1 MFMPEPVIMLRSTRF
16 LFFILLL
23 TLTLG
28 AFAQQPSSAQSG
40 APAQA
45 QTTASASTS
54 EQQPVRDLAPPSDYD
69 LERAAAEAQKKA
81 DEEAAAMAAKN
92 PNQPTGTTQVPAG
105 QAPPQQNKSGEFVF
119 RQQVEEVM
127 LDATVVD
134 PRNRVVT
141 DLPQSAFTVYED
153 NVPQTI
159 TSFRRRDVPVS
170 LGLLID
176 NSGTMRLKRPAVNQ
190 AALNLVRASNPQDEV
205 FVVNFTDSDHLY
217 MDQGFT
223 SDINLLKEALEKI
236 ESRGATAIFDAVVGG
251 ADYLAKGAK
260 HDKKILL
267 VITDGEDNASVKTLE
282 EAVNFVQKENGP
294 TVYTIGL
301 LDKGDRGAK
310 RARRALE
317 RLSLETG
324 GIAFFPSNLSEV
336 DAISRE
342 IAADIRSQYRIGYKP
357 SRPQSEGG
365 FRNVRIEA
373 RDGKEKLQVR
383 TKSGYFAG
391 QRQQASA
398 RPSGR

>member
-1 MFMPEPVIMLRSTRF
+1 
-16 LFFILLL
+16 
-23 TLTLG
+23 
-28 AFAQQPSSAQSG
+28 
-40 APAQA
+40 
-45 QTTASASTS
+45 
-54 EQQPVRDLAPPSDYD
+54 
-69 LERAAAEAQKKA
+69 
-81 DEEAAAMAAKN
+81 
-92 PNQPTGTTQVPAG
+92 
-105 QAPPQQNKSGEFVF
+105 
-119 RQQVEEVM
+119 
-127 LDATVVD
+127 
-134 PRNRVVT
+134 
-141 DLPQSAFTVYED
+141 
-153 NVPQTI
+153 
-159 TSFRRRDVPVS
+159 
-170 LGLLID
+170 
-176 NSGTMRLKRPAVNQ
+176 MRLKRPAVNQ
-190 AALNLVRASNPQDEV
+190 AALNLVRASNPQDEI

-223 SDINLLKEALEKI
+223 SDINLLKEALEKV
-236 ESRGATAIFDAVVGG
+236 ESRGATAVYDAVVGG

-260 HDKKILL
+260 QDKKILL

-365 FRNVRIEA
+365 FRNVRVEA
-373 RDGKEKLQVR
+373 RDGKDKLQVR

-391 QRQQASA
+391 QKQQASA
-398 RPSGR
+398 KPTAGR

>member
-1 MFMPEPVIMLRSTRF
+1 V
-16 LFFILLL
+16 
-23 TLTLG
+23 
-28 AFAQQPSSAQSG
+28 Q
-40 APAQA
+40 
-45 QTTASASTS
+45 
-54 EQQPVRDLAPPSDYD
+54 DLAPPSDYD
-69 LERAAAEAQKKA
+69 LEKAAAEAQKRA
-81 DEEAAAMAAKN
+81 DEEAAATAAKN

-105 QAPPQQNKSGEFVF
+105 KAPAEKNKSGEYVYH
-119 RQQVEEVM
+119 QQVEEVL

-134 PRNRVVT
+134 PRNRIVT
-141 DLPQSAFTVYED
+141 DLPQTAFTVYED
-153 NVPQTI
+153 DVPQKI
-159 TSFRRRDVPVS
+159 TSFRRRDIPVS

-223 SDINLLKEALEKI
+223 SDVNLLKEALEKI
-236 ESRGATAIFDAVVGG
+236 ESRGATAIYDAVVGG

-260 HDKKILL
+260 QDKKILL

-282 EAVNFVQKENGP
+282 EAVQFVQKENGP

-365 FRNVRIEA
+365 FRNVRVEA

-391 QRQQASA
+391 QKQQASA
-398 RPSGR
+398 KPTTGR

>member
-1 MFMPEPVIMLRSTRF
+1 MPRSTRF
-16 LFFILLL
+16 RFIILLFTFAVAAL
-23 TLTLG
+23 
-28 AFAQQPSSAQSG
+28 AQQAAPAQGSG
-40 APAQA
+40 APAQTA
-45 QTTASASTS
+45 QNPSASS
-54 EQQPVRDLAPPSDYD
+54 SGQQLQPVQDLAPPSDYD
-69 LERAAAEAQKKA
+69 LEKAAAEAQKKA

-105 QAPPQQNKSGEFVF
+105 KAPAQQNKSGEFVF

-134 PRNRVVT
+134 PRNRIVT
-141 DLPQSAFTVYED
+141 NLPQSAFTVYED
-153 NVPQTI
+153 DVPQKI
-159 TSFRRRDVPVS
+159 TSFRRRDIPVS
-170 LGLLID
+170 LGILID

-236 ESRGATAIFDAVVGG
+236 ESRGATAIYDAVVGG

-260 HDKKILL
+260 HEKKILL
-267 VITDGEDNASVKTLE
+267 VITDGEDNSSVKTLE

-310 RARRALE
+310 RAKRALE

-365 FRNVRIEA
+365 FRNVRVEA
-373 RDGKEKLQVR
+373 REGKEKLQVR

-391 QRQQASA
+391 QKQQASA
-398 RPSGR
+398 KPTAGR